1 MSFVVVK
8 EQNVL
13 LKYLDNSTVS
23 NDNSSRFIIRFC
35 LVCISPSS
43 KNHAIGN
50 EMTSRR
56 AQIAATLH
64 GMHFGFSPPNYQQQ
78 PVQLGRPDAR

>member
-1 MSFVVVK
+1 M
-8 EQNVL
+8 
-13 LKYLDNSTVS
+13 
-23 NDNSSRFIIRFC
+23 
-35 LVCISPSS
+35 
-43 KNHAIGN
+43 A
-50 EMTSRR
+50 SRR